1 MWGSQLTG
9 RKEHWCPGTQESWHG
24 DGIGTRLPVF
34 QSQLYPFC
42 TSCALAP
49 TLRRTPRL
57 VSCSAI
63 AILQSLITCEQG
75 TRFFILHWA

>member
-34 QSQLYPFC
+34 QSQLYPSAPAVYRPPHSGGPHAWFPALLLPFC
-42 TSCALAP
+42 NP
-49 TLRRTPRL
+49 
-57 VSCSAI
+57 
-63 AILQSLITCEQG
+63 
-75 TRFFILHWA
+75 